1 MPNWANVL
9 IDWFALPSLALLACI
24 LLYRK
29 LYREFPLFFCYVV
42 VTEMVGLARYAAS
55 KAWPGVY
62 SYVYWIS
69 NLVVVLFA
77 FLASYE
83 LFVRRLF
90 PRFYKVRFFRILFPL
105 AAILV
110 NVLVVIAAI
119 YGNHKRWLLLSA
131 RTGEFLRAAVVFFF
145 VSLMTVMGRKWEM
158 KEFGIA
164 FGFGLDVAIS
174 LASVA
179 LWTQAS
185 KRSPLVRRI
194 PVIAYDIACI
204 IWLYCFWTAPTDT
217 ETPSAPELSTEALH
231 KAKKWEESLKD
242 YISPGKR

>member
-1 MPNWANVL
+1 MQNWANIL

-29 LYREFPLFFCYVV
+29 FYREFPLFFSYVV

-55 KAWPGVY
+55 SASSSVY

-69 NLVVVLFA
+69 NLFVVLFA

-83 LFVRRLF
+83 LFLGRLF
-90 PRFYKVRFFRILFPL
+90 PHFYKVRFFRVLFPL

-110 NVLVVIAAI
+110 NVLVVITAV
-119 YGNHKRWLLLSA
+119 YGNHKRMLLLSSRIA
-131 RTGEFLRAAVVFFF
+131 EFLRAAVVFFF
-145 VSLMTVMGRKWEM
+145 VALMTLMGRKWEK

-164 FGFGLDVAIS
+164 FGFGLDVSIS

-179 LWTQAS
+179 LWAHAAN
-185 KRSPLVRRI
+185 RSPIVSRI
-194 PVIAYDIACI
+194 PVIAYDIACLV
-204 IWLYCFWTAPTDT
+204 WLYCFW
-217 ETPSAPELSTEALH
+217 SAPPTQASPASPALSTEALH
-231 KAKKWEESLKD
+231 EAKKWEGSLKD
-242 YISPGKR
+242 FMSQGKR

>member
-1 MPNWANVL
+1 MQNWANIL

-29 LYREFPLFFCYVV
+29 LYREFPLFLCYVV
-42 VTEMVGLARYAAS
+42 VTVIVGLTRYTSSTNLPSLYS
-55 KAWPGVY
+55 KI
-62 SYVYWIS
+62 YWIS

-83 LFVRRLF
+83 LFVGRLF

-110 NVLVVIAAI
+110 TVVVVIAAI
-119 YGNHKRWLLLSA
+119 YGNHKRWILLSA
-131 RTGEFLRAAVVFFF
+131 RIGEFLRAAVVFFF
-145 VSLMTVMGRKWEM
+145 VALMTFLGRKWEM

-164 FGFGLDVAIS
+164 LGFGLDVAVS
-174 LASVA
+174 LASIA

-185 KRSPLVRRI
+185 ERGPFVSRI

-204 IWLYCFWTAPTDT
+204 IWLYCFWNAPNSQ
-217 ETPSAPELSTEALH
+217 PAVPVPPLSPGPLQE
-231 KAKKWEESLKD
+231 AKKWEDSLKD
-242 YISPGKR
+242 YMSPGKR

>member
-1 MPNWANVL
+1 MPNWANIL
-9 IDWFALPSLALLACI
+9 IDWFALPSLAVLACI

-29 LYREFPLFFCYVV
+29 WYREFPLFFCYVV
-42 VTEMVGLARYAAS
+42 LTEMVGLTRYAAS
-55 KAWPGVY
+55 KGSPSVY
-62 SYVYWIS
+62 SKVYWIS

-90 PRFYKVRFFRILFPL
+90 PRFYKIRFFRILFTL

-131 RTGEFLRAAVVFFF
+131 RIEEFLRAAVVFFF
-145 VSLMTVMGRKWEM
+145 VALMTVMGRKWEM

-185 KRSPLVRRI
+185 NRSPLVSRI
-194 PVIAYDIACI
+194 PVIAYDIACM
-204 IWLYCFWTAPTDT
+204 IWIYCFWRAPKSEPAVPTAP
-217 ETPSAPELSTEALH
+217 LSPEALH
-231 KAKKWEESLKD
+231 EAKKWEESLKE

>member
-1 MPNWANVL
+1 MQNWANIL

-24 LLYRK
+24 FLYRK

-42 VTEMVGLARYAAS
+42 VTMIVGLTRYTAS
-55 KAWPGVY
+55 KNLPSLY

-83 LFVRRLF
+83 LFVGRLF

-110 NVLVVIAAI
+110 TVVVVIAAI

-131 RTGEFLRAAVVFFF
+131 RIGEFLRAAAIFFF
-145 VSLMTVMGRKWEM
+145 VALMTMMGRKWDV

-164 FGFGLDVAIS
+164 SGFGLDVAIS
-174 LASVA
+174 LASIA

-185 KRSPLVRRI
+185 ERGPFVSRI
-194 PVIAYDIACI
+194 PVIAYDISCI
-204 IWLYCFWTAPTDT
+204 IWLYCFWNAPQSQ
-217 ETPSAPELSTEALH
+217 PAVPAAPLSPGALH
-231 KAKKWEESLKD
+231 EAKKWEESLKD
-242 YISPGKR
+242 YISSGKR